1 MVHITME
8 FCGDGMVSYLFVRL
22 GVVYQCRLTDGGG
35 AWSRDKLQVRLDTK
49 QGGTIIVI
57 GNMED
62 VGEADG

>member
-1 MVHITME
+1 M
-8 FCGDGMVSYLFVRL
+8 
-22 GVVYQCRLTDGGG
+22 YQCRLTNGGG